1 MEKCS
6 KIKRMV
12 KTKMTKEKIHNEL
25 RNILIKYECEE
36 FGDAIID
43 EICELF
49 NYPKTD

>member
-1 MEKCS
+1 
-6 KIKRMV
+6 MV
-12 KTKMTKEKIHNEL
+12 ANALKKEEEEEREETHNKL

-49 NYPKTD
+49 NYPKTK